1 MDYRSLNINDFNT
14 MHQSVVADEAIVAA
28 SIANYEHFI
37 RLGKAERGQMTLDG
51 LRQIKQRI
59 VSIFG

>member
-14 MHQSVVADEAIVAA
+14 MHQSVVADEAIVEAGV
-28 SIANYEHFI
+28 ANYEHFI

-51 LRQIKQRI
+51 LRKVRQAV
-59 VSIFG
+59 VSIFS